1 MCTNKFIYHFVGSTT
16 LTDGTPSPHMCNIQV
31 TDYLVNSTN
40 TQTELNMG
48 GNEDDDDDVDL
59 DSFAV
64 AF

>member
-1 MCTNKFIYHFVGSTT
+1 
-16 LTDGTPSPHMCNIQV
+16 MCNIQV

-48 GNEDDDDDVDL
+48 GNEEDGDDVDL